1 MNDETNEGRDR
12 KTPMSDPL
20 PRYSMDEEST
30 GFIDAPR
37 SSSKPPRS
45 STTSQPAF
53 VEMTMTLPAEPPPP
67 PPTRSW
73 LLWTVVAVTL
83 ISAAGAAF
91 YLIRG

>member
-20 PRYSMDEEST
+20 PMYSMDEEST

-73 LLWTVVAVTL
+73 LWIGTAVL
-83 ISAAGAAF
+83 IAAVGIA
-91 YLIRG
+91 YLALR